1 MEEIVEEEELG
12 DVWFQQ
18 DGAAAHTARNSVNV
32 LGEIFP
38 GRLVSLR
45 SDVGCPALSP
55 DLSIYDFFLWG
66 YLKEKVFKHRPHT
79 LPELKEQI
87 IEEGNTI
94 PRKMYEQAVQSF
106 RDRLQQCVAANRR
119 QLEDIIFKSK

>member
-18 DGAAAHTARNSVNV
+18 EGAANHTARNSMYV

-45 SDVGCPALSP
+45 GDMGWPARSP
-55 DLSIYDFFLWG
+55 DLSICDFFLWG
-66 YLKEKVFKHRPHT
+66 YLFFF
-79 LPELKEQI
+79 
-87 IEEGNTI
+87 NTPFI
-94 PRKMYEQAVQSF
+94 CN
-106 RDRLQQCVAANRR
+106 L
-119 QLEDIIFKSK
+119 